1 MFQETGKFLV
11 IIGIIIIII
20 GLALWWGNKVP
31 WFNWFGNLPG
41 DIKIEKEN
49 FKLYF
54 PITTM
59 ILLSV
64 VLTIIVWLIRKF
76 H

>member
-1 MFQETGKFLV
+1 MHVESGKY
-11 IIGIIIIII
+11 IIGAGVLLMVVGIIWYYF
-20 GLALWWGNKVP
+20 GDKLGFL
-31 WFNWFGNLPG
+31 GNLPG

-49 FKLYF
+49 FKFYF

-64 VLTIIVWLIRKF
+64 LLNIVIRIF
-76 H
+76 RMLS

>member
-1 MFQETGKFLV
+1 MEQTGKILIAV
-11 IIGIIIIII
+11 GALLLLAGIIF
-20 GLALWWGNKVP
+20 LLFGNKFS
-31 WFNWFGNLPG
+31 WIGNLPG

-59 ILLSV
+59 ILFSIALSL
-64 VLTIIVWLIRKF
+64 VLWLIRKIG
-76 H
+76 